1 MRKLP
6 KFPYYKQFRNLDCGP
21 TCLRIVARYYGKTY
35 SEDSLRKL
43 IGKPQGRL
51 TIVLNFFILVGAGYR
66 IGTIELMEICWF
78 RATYSLKSNG
88 R

>member
-1 MRKLP
+1 MRNLP
-6 KFPYYKQFRNLDCGP
+6 KFPYFKQFGNLDCGP
-21 TCLRIVARYYGKTY
+21 TCLRMVARYYGKTH

-51 TIVLNFFILVGAGYR
+51 TIVLNFFILVGAGHR
-66 IGTIELMEICWF
+66 IGTIGLMEIFWF
-78 RATYSLKSNG
+78 RTAYSLKSNG

>member
-1 MRKLP
+1 MRILP

-21 TCLRIVARYYGKTY
+21 TCLRMVARYYGKTY

-88 R
+88 G

>member
-6 KFPYYKQFRNLDCGP
+6 KFPYFKQFGNLDCGP
-21 TCLRIVARYYGKTY
+21 TCLRMVARYYGKTY

-78 RATYSLKSNG
+78 RATYSLKSND

>member
-1 MRKLP
+1 MHNLT
-6 KFPYYKQFRNLDCGP
+6 KFPYFKQFGNLDCGP